1 MDESENKEFFL
12 KLWKC
17 PIRKGWRYG
26 RKFLFVVLL
35 GIFVWVSLD
44 FAAIAIINPQHYPPF
59 LSLLAHA
66 LLTIMVSLILTLTTH
81 QLYLRLISRFRPIRV
96 FQSSRKL
103 PHD

>member
-1 MDESENKEFFL
+1 MDGSENKEFFS

-26 RKFLFVVLL
+26 RKFLLVVFL
-35 GIFVWVSLD
+35 GIFVWISLD
-44 FAAIAIINPQHYPPF
+44 FAAIAIINPQQYPPF
-59 LSLLAHA
+59 LSLLTHA

-81 QLYLRLISRFRPIRV
+81 QLYLRLSSRFKPIRV
-96 FQSSRKL
+96 FQSSRKS